1 MFLRFY
7 LAVEYFI
14 VTRFL
19 RNGVNPIMRALFRVP
34 IVFYRIGLG
43 RMIGKQIL
51 LLTTIG
57 RKTGKPRVTALGY
70 GYDAATD
77 TYEVMTG
84 WGGKTDWLR
93 NAQANPKIHVWVG
106 TRQFDGV
113 AEPALEEER
122 MAMMREYA
130 RINPLAPQMW
140 SRLSGIPFDGSD
152 ESLRQ
157 LVAYFPSLRL
167 RPREQQRIEK

>member
-14 VTRFL
+14 VTRFV
-19 RNGVNPIMRALFRVP
+19 RNGVNPIMRVLFRMP
-34 IVFYRIGLG
+34 IMFYRIGLG
-43 RMIGKQIL
+43 GMIGKQVL
-51 LLTTIG
+51 LLTTTG

-70 GYDAATD
+70 GYDAGSD
-77 TYEVMTG
+77 TYHVMTG
-84 WGGKTDWLR
+84 WGGKTDWLC
-93 NAQANPKIHVWVG
+93 NVLKNPRIHVRVG
-106 TRQFDGV
+106 AREFDGV
-113 AEPALEEER
+113 AELVSEEEGI
-122 MAMMREYA
+122 AMMRQVA

-152 ESLRQ
+152 ESLRK

-167 RPREQQRIEK
+167 RAQEHE

>member
-1 MFLRFY
+1 MVLRFY

-19 RNGVNPIMRALFRVP
+19 RNGVNPFMHALFRAP
-34 IVFYRIGLG
+34 IFFYRIGLG
-43 RMIGKQIL
+43 GMVGKQIL

-57 RKTGKPRVTALGY
+57 RETGKLRVTALGY
-70 GYDAATD
+70 GYDTASD
-77 TYEVMTG
+77 TYHVMTG

-93 NAQANPKIHVWVG
+93 NALANPTIHVRVG
-106 TRQFDGV
+106 ARQFDGI
-113 AEPALEEER
+113 AELVSEEQG
-122 MAMMREYA
+122 MAIMREVA
-130 RINPLAPQMW
+130 RINRLAPQMW
-140 SRLSGIPFDGSD
+140 SRLSGIPFDSSD

-167 RPREQQRIEK
+167 RPSKARP